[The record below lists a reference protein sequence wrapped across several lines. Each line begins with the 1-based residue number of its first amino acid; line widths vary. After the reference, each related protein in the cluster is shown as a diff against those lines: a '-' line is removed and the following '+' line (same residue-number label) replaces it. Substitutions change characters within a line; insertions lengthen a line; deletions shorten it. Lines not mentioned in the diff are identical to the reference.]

1 MTYGYFILFEP
12 VSQHFLLMMDFGM
25 VSDSVFFGKKI
36 EVGAQEKEIVNMFYQ
51 NKKHVV
57 R

>member
-25 VSDSVFFGKKI
+25 VSDSVFFWEEDRSGGPRKRNRKY
-36 EVGAQEKEIVNMFYQ
+36 VLSK
-51 NKKHVV
+51 
-57 R
+57 